1 MSHALLEL
9 SLQVLEQTAK
19 LTAHLALVAKPA
31 PNKLLSRQ
39 LTAVHQDISAGRVQL
54 AHSHK
59 ERLVPKTR

>member
-19 LTAHLALVAKPA
+19 LTVHPALVAKPA

-39 LTAVHQDISAGRVQL
+39 LTGVHQDISAGRVQL
-54 AHSHK
+54 AHSHN
-59 ERLVPKTR
+59 ERLVSKTR